1 MANLSLTNANFD
13 SAIMFEQW
21 PDGVIIVDENEVIVL
36 LNSTARELLAYRDE
50 DIIGKKIHQFLC
62 APASS
67 FQHPEVQ
74 CPFTRR
80 GLFEDNVTTE
90 AWWITH
96 NGNYLHVD
104 VKTITLKQDNKQYT
118 LFNFQDC
125 SKRNY
130 SEHELQRLA
139 LYAELNPTLI
149 IEFDQE
155 GLIHYSNPAM
165 LDKMAESGFD
175 KNGLPHI
182 LPKNVKDLIKQCL
195 TDGQTINNIESK
207 TNGYWFLWNFHPV
220 LKSSTVQAYAIDI
233 SKRKQMET
241 TLFSEKEK
249 FLVTLNSILDG
260 VITVDLD
267 EKITYINP
275 NAERLSGCNKK
286 QIFGKAFK
294 NNIKLLSINTHQEP
308 NDNVHQCLAKG
319 EVISHKE
326 HVLVLHSDGYVTTVK
341 EIVAPMFDQ
350 QNKVIGAVV
359 ILHDVTETYQL
370 EQKLSYQATHDQL
383 TGLINR
389 NEFEIRL
396 NHIINIAYSDK
407 VSHAMLYFDL
417 DNFKIINDTCG
428 HLAGDQLLRQITQI
442 LKHKLRRGDILARL
456 GGDEF
461 GAILES
467 CPIEMAKNIAEEICL
482 EVNNF
487 NFIWEN
493 QDYTIAVSI
502 GVVPINEE
510 SDNVD
515 QILSRADA
523 SCYAAKDLGRNQVH
537 IYQSDDLDLIAKQGE
552 MLWVSRINKA
562 LKNERF
568 ILYFQLIQPVFHSE
582 GLHFEVLIR
591 MLDDHNNIIPP
602 GIFLPA
608 AEHYDLIK
616 KIDRWVV
623 RHMFEWLADNPDVYQ
638 QISLCSINLSG
649 QSIIDPNFIHF
660 ITQQLAQKNIAAEK
674 ICFEVTETVAI
685 NNLVAASRFID
696 TLKEMGCVFSL
707 DDFGSGMSSFGY
719 LKQLNVD
726 FLKIDGQFV
735 KDILIDPIDE
745 AMVKSINDIGHT
757 MGLKTIAEYVETN
770 DIYEKVKSMKINFA
784 QGYGIAKPE
793 PLNDLRLLVSA
804 K

>member
-1 MANLSLTNANFD
+1 MANLSLAAADFD
-13 SAIMFEQW
+13 SNLMFEQW
-21 PDGVIIVDENEVIVL
+21 PDGVIVTDEDDIIIL
-36 LNSTARELLAYRDE
+36 LNSRARNLLAYSDK
-50 DIIGKKIHQFLC
+50 DILGKQIHQFLC
-62 APASS
+62 APASN
-67 FQHPEVQ
+67 FQHEKTQ
-74 CPFTRR
+74 CPFTTS
-80 GLFEDNVTTE
+80 GSLENNVTTE
-90 AWWITH
+90 AWWITN

-104 VKTITLKQDNKQYT
+104 VKTIPIKQNNKQYS

-130 SEHELQRLA
+130 SENELQHLA

-149 IEFDQE
+149 IEFDQG

-165 LDKMAESGFD
+165 LEQMAESGFD

-182 LPKNVKDLIKQCL
+182 LPKNVNKLIKQCL
-195 TDGQTINNIESK
+195 SDGQTIKNIESK
-207 TNGYWFLWNFHPV
+207 SNGFWFLWNFHPV
-220 LKSSTVQAYAIDI
+220 LNASMVQAYAIDI
-233 SKRKQMET
+233 SQRKRMEEK
-241 TLFSEKEK
+241 LFSEKEK

-260 VITVDLD
+260 VITVNLD
-267 EKITYINP
+267 EKITYINS
-275 NAERLSGCNKK
+275 NAVRLSGCDKN
-286 QIFGKAFK
+286 QILGKIFK
-294 NNIKLLSINTHQEP
+294 STIKILNVNVHEERQNL
-308 NDNVHQCLAKG
+308 VHQCLTNG
-319 EVISHKE
+319 QIISQKI
-326 HVLVLHSDGYVTTVK
+326 HVLILHSDGYVTTVK
-341 EIVAPMFDQ
+341 EIIAPMFDQ
-350 QNKVIGAVV
+350 CNKVIGAVI

-389 NEFEIRL
+389 TEFEIRL
-396 NHIINIAYSDK
+396 NHLINIAYSDK

-442 LKHKLRRGDILARL
+442 IKDKLRRGDVLARL

-467 CPIEMAKNIAEEICL
+467 CPIEMAKNIAEEICE
-482 EVNNF
+482 EVNKY

-502 GVVPINEE
+502 GVVPVNEE

-515 QILSRADA
+515 KILSKADA

-562 LKNERF
+562 LKNDRF
-568 ILYFQLIQPVFHSE
+568 VLYFQLIRPVAHSE
-582 GLHFEVLIR
+582 GLHFEVLLR
-591 MLDDHNNIIPP
+591 MLDEHGNIIPP
-602 GIFLPA
+602 GTFLPA

-616 KIDRWVV
+616 KIDRWVIS
-623 RHMFEWLADNPDVYQ
+623 HMFDWLAENSDVYN

-649 QSIIDPNFIHF
+649 QSIVDRNFIHF
-660 ITQQLAQKNIAAEK
+660 ITQQLTEKNISASK

-685 NNLVAASRFID
+685 NNLLTASRFID
-696 TLKEMGCVFSL
+696 TLKEMGCAFSL

-745 AMVKSINDIGHT
+745 AMVKSINEIGHT

-770 DIYEKVKSMKINFA
+770 DIYEKIKAMKIDFV
-784 QGYGIAKPE
+784 QGYGIARPE
-793 PLNDLRLLVSA
+793 PLDKLRQSVLT